1 MRAAFCDICG
11 KAIDKWFVVD
21 VSIDASDANVD
32 IVDMVEQLGEYDICK
47 ECLLELLS
55 TRNKMKERSSGK

>member
-11 KAIDKWFVVD
+11 KAVDKWFVFG

-32 IVDMVEQLGEYDICK
+32 ICDMVEQLGEYDICK
-47 ECLLELLS
+47 ECLLEFLS